1 MTDRNKGPRKPAASE
16 YLFADPAEL
25 ADRNPN
31 TSLYS
36 TYGLP
41 DDAPTSFSQIPGKS
55 GSGSVN
61 RAPLTRKSG
70 DMKFSNGIGKP

>member
-1 MTDRNKGPRKPAASE
+1 MTARNKGGRKPAADE
-16 YLFADPAEL
+16 YLFASPGEL

-31 TSLYS
+31 ASLYS

-41 DDAPTSFSQIPGKS
+41 DDSPTSFSQIPPKS

-61 RAPLTRKSG
+61 RAPLSRKSG
-70 DMKFSNGIGKP
+70 DFKFSSGTGKP

>member
-1 MTDRNKGPRKPAASE
+1 MAGARSKSRQPASTAN
-16 YLFADPAEL
+16 LFATPEEL

-31 TSLYS
+31 TSLFS

-41 DDAPTSFSQIPGKS
+41 DDAPTSFTQIPPKS

-70 DMKFSNGIGKP
+70 DMKFSGGTGKP

>member
-1 MTDRNKGPRKPAASE
+1 MAGARSKTRQPSNSE
-16 YLFADPAEL
+16 HLFATPEEL

-31 TSLYS
+31 RSLLN

-41 DDAPTSFSQIPGKS
+41 DDAPTSFSQIPPKS

-61 RAPLTRKSG
+61 RASLTRKSG
-70 DMKFSNGIGKP
+70 DMKFSGGIGKP